1 MGTNRLTFSNELC
14 ATAIRIEWKRGRC
27 RRGEKRQRR
36 ESNGEGRGRLRRKEG
51 IENPPLFS
59 ILKTLS
65 KIRAKRMMALSKGRV
80 ELTFSTWLQFDV

>member
-14 ATAIRIEWKRGRC
+14 ATAIRIEWKKGRC

-36 ESNGEGRGRLRRKEG
+36 ESNGEEGRGRLRRKEG

-59 ILKTLS
+59 ILKTLQDPS
-65 KIRAKRMMALSKGRV
+65 KENDGIEQGKDGA
-80 ELTFSTWLQFDV
+80 DV